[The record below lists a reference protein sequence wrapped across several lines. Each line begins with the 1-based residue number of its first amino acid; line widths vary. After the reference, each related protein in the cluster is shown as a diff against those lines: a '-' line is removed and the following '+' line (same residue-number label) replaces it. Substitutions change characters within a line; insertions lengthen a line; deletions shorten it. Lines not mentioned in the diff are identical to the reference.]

1 MIATILFCHAAN
13 CGGAAGAVTV
23 AMRSTLGSLVLLASA
38 LHPEAQAQDPEV
50 SKPNILLIVAVRS
63 LSTAA
68 SAIDLESCAPTE
80 PLICG

>member
-1 MIATILFCHAAN
+1 
-13 CGGAAGAVTV
+13 
-23 AMRSTLGSLVLLASA
+23 MRSTLGSVVLLASA

-68 SAIDLESCAPTE
+68 SAIDLESCDRASHLRLT
-80 PLICG
+80 LLWMLGSRAATG

>member
-1 MIATILFCHAAN
+1 
-13 CGGAAGAVTV
+13 V
-23 AMRSTLGSLVLLASA
+23 ALLASA
-38 LHPEAQAQDPEV
+38 LHPEAQAQDPAP
-50 SKPNILLIVAVRS
+50 SNPNILLIVAVRS